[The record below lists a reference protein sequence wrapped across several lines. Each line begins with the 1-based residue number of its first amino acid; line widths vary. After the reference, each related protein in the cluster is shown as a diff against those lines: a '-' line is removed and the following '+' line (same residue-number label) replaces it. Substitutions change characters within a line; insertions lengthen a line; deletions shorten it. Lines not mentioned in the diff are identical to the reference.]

1 MKKYLMLALTAVI
14 LLTAVSGSI
23 AFFTDSISTTNVIA
37 SGNLD
42 IQQHEYERKK
52 NADGT
57 YTLQTY
63 TQKQMVYPVV
73 KSSTERVGVTVN
85 GAEVQ
90 MYGAGMR
97 NFVDKIVTVN
107 NVGSLPVY
115 VRTYVA
121 VPTKGGSEWI
131 HLDQNKSTD
140 GWDWSAASINNVE
153 IGGETYNI
161 HFATYTKPLMAGET
175 TPPSLL
181 GFYLNSQFTNK
192 GGSYYFKDVNLGA
205 DPELTIL
212 VASEATQAIGYKGDE
227 DPLNKVFTD
236 ANHALN
242 TVFALEDAEQHHPW
256 DGTVIVNTQEA
267 LTAALTDAPY
277 DTRIALRNGQY
288 ELPESLPA
296 GVHLSGWGMDVVV
309 TAKGGKLSASNAEL
323 QNVTFGNAVSFSGS
337 AGFHSVVFANKLT
350 AALSAPTLFSACNLA
365 KGCEITNGKEFAS
378 FDEQCV
384 LPAGFTLD
392 L

>member
-73 KSSTERVGVTVN
+73 QSSTERVGVTVN
-85 GAEVQ
+85 GTEVQ
-90 MYGAGMR
+90 MFGAGMR
-97 NFVDKIVTVN
+97 NFVDKIVTVD

-131 HLDQNKSTD
+131 HLDQNTGGWTWSTETIKD
-140 GWDWSAASINNVE
+140 VE

-161 HFATYTKPLMAGET
+161 HFATYAKPLMSGET

-181 GFYLNSQFTNK
+181 GFYLDSQFTNK
-192 GGSYYFKDVNLGA
+192 GGSYYYDGVNLGA

-242 TVFALEDAEQHHPW
+242 TVFEPKNSTPHHPW
-256 DGTVIVNTQEA
+256 DGTVIVSTQEA
-267 LTAALTDAPY
+267 LNAALTDAPY

-309 TAKGGKLSASNAEL
+309 TAKGGKLAANNAEL

-337 AGFHSVVFANKLT
+337 ASFHSVVFANKLT
-350 AALSAPTLFSACNLA
+350 AALSAPTLFSSCDLA
-365 KGCEITNGKEFAS
+365 KGCEITSGES
-378 FDEQCV
+378 LVTFDNCIG
-384 LPAGFTLD
+384 L
-392 L
+392 

>member
-52 NADGT
+52 NADGS

-73 KSSTERVGVTVN
+73 KSSDARVEVAVGE
-85 GAEVQ
+85 AKVQ
-90 MYGAGMR
+90 MFGAGMR
-97 NFVDKIVTVN
+97 NFVDKIVTVD

-131 HLDQNKSTD
+131 HLDQNGSTD
-140 GWDWSAASINNVE
+140 GWIWNAEDKTIKGVE

-161 HFATYTKPLMAGET
+161 HFATYTKPLMSGET

-181 GFYLNSQFTNK
+181 GFYLDSQFTNK
-192 GGSYYFKDVNLGA
+192 GGSYYFKGVNLGA

-236 ANHALN
+236 ANHALD
-242 TVFALEDAEQHHPW
+242 TVFAPKNSTPHHPW
-256 DGTVIVNTQEA
+256 DGTVIVSTQEA

-309 TAKGGKLSASNAEL
+309 TAKGGELAANNAEL

-337 AGFHSVVFANKLT
+337 AGFHSVVFADKLT
-350 AALSAPTLFSACNLA
+350 AALSAPTLFSACDLT
-365 KGCEITNGKEFAS
+365 KGFEITSGES
-378 FDEQCV
+378 LVTFDNCIG
-384 LPAGFTLD
+384 L
-392 L
+392 